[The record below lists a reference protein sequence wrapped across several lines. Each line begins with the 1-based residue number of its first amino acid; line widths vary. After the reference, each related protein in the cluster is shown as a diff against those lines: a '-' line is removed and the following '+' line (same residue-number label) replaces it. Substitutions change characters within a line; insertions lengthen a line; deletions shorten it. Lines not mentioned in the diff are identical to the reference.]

1 MKREHIVLKNRVK
14 TISKYLIIIVLVI
27 PLFNLIRIKTNHVSD
42 LGENN
47 VKTSITIKDKEYDI
61 NNLSKL
67 YDENNELYG
76 WIKIEGTN
84 IDYPVMFKKQSD
96 YYINHNFYKEKNSAG
111 SIFID
116 KYNIVEPRDT
126 NLILYGHNMKD
137 GTMFHDLI
145 NYKEY
150 DYYISHKNISFNT
163 LTSEDNYEIIA
174 VFLSKVYNVD
184 EDVFKFYKFYSA
196 HNTESFNYYIDNV
209 KALSLY
215 DTGVT
220 AEYGDELITLS
231 TCEYSTDNGRFVV
244 VAKKI

>member
-76 WIKIEGTN
+76 WIKIDGTN

-231 TCEYSTDNGRFVV
+231 TCEYSTENGRLVV